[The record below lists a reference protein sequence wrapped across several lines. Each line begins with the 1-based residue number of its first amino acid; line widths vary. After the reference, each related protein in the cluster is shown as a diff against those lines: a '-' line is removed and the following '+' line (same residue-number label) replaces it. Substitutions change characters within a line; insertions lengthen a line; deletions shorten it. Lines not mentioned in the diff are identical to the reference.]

1 MDGCDVPGIEQSQRK
16 EILKWRRISSDLG
29 KRELSETEFSRATP
43 SNRNLG
49 PATNVRCR
57 CDVTLSQRKSKRA
70 KFILIIPFIFLIYA
84 NVIVSALNPSGTLL
98 DTVHFL
104 FTEGLRS
111 PALLIQSH
119 CTCSAVPGG
128 WPLPRGLHSS
138 GVEVGLRPACTT
150 RWLCYLSL
158 QYPYSAPGTVVRA
171 LCVLAHLTH
180 FHLSV
185 ESHGG
190 TERLSHLPK
199 VT

>member
-1 MDGCDVPGIEQSQRK
+1 MDGFPVSHLNK
-16 EILKWRRISSDLG
+16 LL
-29 KRELSETEFSRATP
+29 
-43 SNRNLG
+43 

-158 QYPYSAPGTVVRA
+158 QCARHCCKGFMCISSSDSFPPFS
-171 LCVLAHLTH
+171 
-180 FHLSV
+180 
-185 ESHGG
+185 
-190 TERLSHLPK
+190 
-199 VT
+199 